1 MHENLQLILSVIP
14 FFIWLYLIFLY
25 ANKNLQFNGL
35 FWTGN
40 IILENQKTKHPLL
53 EKKKSLCIIIPARNE
68 EKYIS
73 ETIKSILTQD
83 VKKFVLIVDDNSTD
97 KTSEEALRTFK
108 KNKFSQ
114 YKIIDALRLPEG
126 WSGKVWALKQGVD
139 WAVKQKFSH
148 FLFIDSDI
156 ILKKDIVKRTL
167 YHMNDKKLT
176 MVSLMAKLKCQ
187 SLWEFLLI
195 PSFIYFF
202 QKLYPF
208 SKVNN
213 NRETLAAA
221 AGGFILCKSE
231 IFKKENIYEQIK
243 NKIIDDCNLAKK
255 IKSCK
260 SNIWLGL
267 TRMVESQ
274 RSYTK
279 LEEVWRMVSRT
290 AYEQLNHSILLL
302 IVSIFGMITIYILP
316 FINLL
321 IQNNSKLIILN
332 FFSIL
337 LMTISFLPTARFYN
351 VSLLFYFSL
360 PFSSLIYMLMTINSA
375 TNYYFKNGN
384 IWKGRKY

>member
-1 MHENLQLILSVIP
+1 MNENLLLILSVIP
-14 FFIWLYLIFLY
+14 FLIWSYLIFLY
-25 ANKNLQFNGL
+25 ANKNLQFKQL

-40 IILENQKTKHPLL
+40 IIFENQKTKHPLS
-53 EKKKSLCIIIPARNE
+53 EKKRSLCIIIPARNE
-68 EKYIS
+68 EKYIG
-73 ETIKSILTQD
+73 ETIKSILSQD
-83 VKKFVLIVDDNSTD
+83 VEKFVLIVDDNSTD
-97 KTSEEALRTFK
+97 STTEKAFKTFK

-114 YKIIDALRLPEG
+114 FKIINALKLPKD

-139 WAVKQKFSH
+139 WANKKRFSH

-156 ILKKDIVKRTL
+156 ALKKDIVKRTL
-167 YHMNDKKLT
+167 HYMNDKKLT
-176 MVSLMAKLKCQ
+176 MISLMAKLKCQ
-187 SLWEFLLI
+187 SFWEFLLI

-213 NRETLAAA
+213 NKETLAAA
-221 AGGFILCKSE
+221 AGGFILCKSS

-243 NKIIDDCNLAKK
+243 NKVIDDCNLAKK
-255 IKSCK
+255 IKSNK

-274 RSYTK
+274 RNYTK
-279 LEEVWRMVSRT
+279 LEEIWRMVSRT

-302 IVSIFGMITIYILP
+302 MVSIFGMITIYILP
-316 FINLL
+316 FINLF
-321 IQNNSKLIILN
+321 IQNSSHLIILN

-337 LMTISFLPTARFYN
+337 LMTISFVPTARFYN
-351 VSLLFYFSL
+351 LSLPFYFSL

-375 TNYYFKNGN
+375 SNYYFKDGN

>member
-321 IQNNSKLIILN
+321 IQNNSDLIILN

>member
-40 IILENQKTKHPLL
+40 IILENQKTKHPLP

-114 YKIIDALRLPEG
+114 FKIIDALRLPEG

-139 WAVKQKFSH
+139 WAAKQKFSH

-167 YHMNDKKLT
+167 NYMNDKKLT

-255 IKSCK
+255 IKSCN

-321 IQNNSKLIILN
+321 IQNNSDLIILN

-375 TNYYFKNGN
+375 SNYYFKNGN

>member
-1 MHENLQLILSVIP
+1 MYENFLLILSVIP
-14 FFIWLYLIFLY
+14 FLIWLYLIFLY
-25 ANKNLQFNGL
+25 ANKNLQFKGL

-40 IILENQKTKHPLL
+40 ILLENQKTKHPLR
-53 EKKKSLCIIIPARNE
+53 ERKKSLCIIIPARNE
-68 EKYIS
+68 EKYIG

-97 KTSEEALRTFK
+97 DTTKEAKRTFK
-108 KNKFSQ
+108 INKFSQ
-114 YKIIDALRLPEG
+114 FKIINALQLPNG

-139 WAVKQKFSH
+139 WATKQKFSY

-156 ILKKDIVKRTL
+156 VLKKNVVERTL
-167 YHMNDKKLT
+167 DYMNDKKLI
-176 MVSLMAKLKCQ
+176 MISLMAKLKCQ

-208 SKVNN
+208 SRVNN
-213 NRETLAAA
+213 NKETLAAA
-221 AGGFILCKSE
+221 AGGFILCKSS

-243 NKIIDDCNLAKK
+243 SKVIDDCNLAKK
-255 IKSCK
+255 IKSNN

-274 RSYTK
+274 RNYTK
-279 LEEVWRMVSRT
+279 LEEIWKMVSRT
-290 AYEQLNHSILLL
+290 AYEQLNHSIILL

-321 IQNNSKLIILN
+321 IQNSSHLITLN

-337 LMTISFLPTARFYN
+337 LMTISFIPTARFYN
-351 VSLLFYFSL
+351 LSLPFYFSL
-360 PFSSLIYMLMTINSA
+360 PFSSLFYMLMTINSA
-375 TNYYFKNGN
+375 SNYYFKDGN

>member
-40 IILENQKTKHPLL
+40 IILENQKTKHPLP

-139 WAVKQKFSH
+139 WAAKQKFSH

-208 SKVNN
+208 SKVND

-255 IKSCK
+255 IKSCN

-316 FINLL
+316 FINLF
-321 IQNNSKLIILN
+321 IQNNSDLIILN

-375 TNYYFKNGN
+375 SNYYFKNGN

>member
-1 MHENLQLILSVIP
+1 
-14 FFIWLYLIFLY
+14 LIFLY

-35 FWTGN
+35 FCTGN
-40 IILENQKTKHPLL
+40 IILENQKTKHPLP
-53 EKKKSLCIIIPARNE
+53 EIKKSLCIIIPARNE

-73 ETIKSILTQD
+73 ETIKSILTQN

-114 YKIIDALRLPEG
+114 FKIIDALRLPEG

-139 WAVKQKFSH
+139 WAAKQKFSH

-167 YHMNDKKLT
+167 NHMNDKKLS

-255 IKSCK
+255 IKSYK

-321 IQNNSKLIILN
+321 IQNNSDLIILN

-351 VSLLFYFSL
+351 VSFLFYFSL

-375 TNYYFKNGN
+375 SNYYFKNGN